1 MQCHEMWPFL
11 DVLFLRMARLE
22 ESLMLFW
29 LGERCSCDDLLESQE
44 SDCAERE
51 IGKGERD

>member
-1 MQCHEMWPFL
+1 MQCHEMRPFL

-51 IGKGERD
+51 IAKGERD